1 MKKKGVFGLITV
13 AKKTK
18 VEKVKRQGTWK
29 EIGEVVFLAA
39 LACAVIGFFDAF
51 APVPY
56 LLKAIGKT
64 ILFLGIPIYY
74 GKKRGGFSLRNL
86 YRLRI
91 ESMFPALY
99 FGGLAFFVILG
110 SYYITLAFV
119 DLSAIV
125 GELDTRMDIDKG
137 NFLFVAVYIAVW
149 NSMLEEFFF
158 RGFLYLRLRGLWT
171 PKLAHIVSASL
182 FALYH
187 VAIMLR
193 WFDFWVFGVCM
204 LALVI
209 GGIVFQLLADETG
222 SILPCWFTHSCANV
236 AINLIGALLIYG

>member
-1 MKKKGVFGLITV
+1 MITV
-13 AKKTK
+13 AKNTK
-18 VEKVKRQGTWK
+18 VEKSKRTGTWK
-29 EIGEVVFLAA
+29 QIGEVVLLAV

-56 LLKAIGKT
+56 LFKAIGKT
-64 ILFLGIPIYY
+64 LLFLGIPVVY
-74 GKKRGGFSLRNL
+74 GKKRGGFSLRAL
-86 YRLRI
+86 YRFRI
-91 ESMFPALY
+91 ESMIPALF

-110 SYYITLAFV
+110 SYYLTLAYV

-158 RGFLYLRLRGLWT
+158 RGFLYLRLRDLWT
-171 PKLAHIVSASL
+171 AKTSHVVAASV

-193 WFDFWVFGVCM
+193 WFDLWVFGVCM

-222 SILPCWFTHSCANV
+222 SILPCWFTHSCANI